1 MVPFDRYSLQKGEV
15 HKIFCKTIATCAVPG
30 YRSRYFLRHE
40 GFCSST
46 PLCCYI
52 PCAATNFMSAV
63 GTCVL
68 NSQPQRIILCSVE
81 YQCFFPVVWI
91 ESPHLLS
98 RKRVCPPHGPGGT
111 HSLAGEGVGGPNS
124 DDWTETLVL
133 YIVYSFTLPTSVGGG
148 VVSLKGSHRMGFRQ
162 KSINRSSWWTVPLML
177 LLLYQSIIA
186 DHIL

>member
-1 MVPFDRYSLQKGEV
+1 V
-15 HKIFCKTIATCAVPG
+15 HKILCKTIETCAVPG

-81 YQCFFPVVWI
+81 YQCFFPVVCI
-91 ESPHLLS
+91 ESPHLLP
-98 RKRVCPPHGPGGT
+98 RKRVCPPHGPKWGET
-111 HSLAGEGVGGPNS
+111 HSLAGEWVGGPNS

-133 YIVYSFTLPTSVGGG
+133 YILYDPFTFPTILVGG
-148 VVSLKGSHRMGFRQ
+148 VVYL
-162 KSINRSSWWTVPLML
+162 
-177 LLLYQSIIA
+177 
-186 DHIL
+186 